1 VPGWDT
7 FAVVIGGAAGALIG
21 ALFVSVS
28 IRIDV
33 ISASPDFRN
42 RGAATLSLFGSVL
55 LVAIVLVVPGQEA
68 WELGAELLV
77 LAAGLG
83 SALWWLNRRAA
94 AEPSAQPISRV
105 LATVSPDTITTILLS
120 AGGAL
125 LLAGVDDGV
134 YVVIPAVIAAITGG
148 VASAWLLLIRVTA

>member
-21 ALFVSVS
+21 LLFVSVS

-42 RGAATLSLFGSVL
+42 RGAVTLCLFVTVL
-55 LVAIVLVVPGQEA
+55 LVAILLVVPGQDA
-68 WELGAELLV
+68 WELGAELLL
-77 LAAGLG
+77 LASGLG
-83 SALWWLNRRAA
+83 GAVGWLDRRAM
-94 AEPSAQPISRV
+94 AEPSAQPISRI
-105 LATVSPDTITTILLS
+105 LGAVSPDAITTILLAA
-120 AGGAL
+120 AGVL

-134 YVVIPAVIAAITGG
+134 YVLVPAIIAAIIPG
-148 VASAWLLLIRVTA
+148 VASAWLFLIRITA